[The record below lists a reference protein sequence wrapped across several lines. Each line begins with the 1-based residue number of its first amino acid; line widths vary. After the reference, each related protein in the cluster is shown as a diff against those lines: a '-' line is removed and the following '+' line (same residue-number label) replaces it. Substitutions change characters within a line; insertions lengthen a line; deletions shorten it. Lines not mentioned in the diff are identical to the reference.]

1 MEQVIDWLN
10 ENEHRAYPLLDNYP
24 KVGQADGEDVVIP
37 ENLLLDLQLITS
49 INLPT
54 DSVVV
59 LKKLR
64 HSVTND
70 DFTITFGTSS
80 QIITEFV
87 VSNFSQHSYPV
98 YVRNP
103 DGCLGVFGPGLYEL
117 SLKTTA
123 ENDIAVNIPVEPST
137 CTQFNNA
144 WLGVNELSAL
154 PEKATSLGTLNVTRP
169 LQKVDDA
176 DTHKLK
182 GDITLAEGYNFYV
195 NIAEN
200 LIDLAV
206 GGDYGLKVSCDT
218 YFLDEQYLDCDE
230 LVSYINGVP
239 PDENGDFNLL
249 AGTSISITTG
259 SNISES
265 FVDNFDEVVNA
276 HSVFVGMNF
285 APEDICAPLKL
296 RPSRQ

>member
-24 KVGQADGEDVVIP
+24 KIGQANGEDVVIP

-49 INLPT
+49 IDLSAN
-54 DSVVV
+54 SVVV

-64 HSVTND
+64 HSITND
-70 DFTITFGTSS
+70 NFTITFGTSS

-87 VSNFSQHSYPV
+87 VSGFNQHVYPV

-103 DGCLGVFGPGLYEL
+103 DGCLGVFGAGLREL
-117 SLKTTA
+117 SLKAPA
-123 ENDIAVNIPVEPST
+123 ESDITVNIPIEPST

-144 WLGVNELSAL
+144 WLGVNELSSL
-154 PEKATSLGTLNVTRP
+154 PEKATSLGSLNVTRP

-176 DTHKLK
+176 DTHKLN

-195 NIAEN
+195 NITEN

-239 PDENGDFNLL
+239 PDADGNFKLL
-249 AGTSISITTG
+249 AGTSISITPG
-259 SNISES
+259 LNISES
-265 FVDNFDEVVNA
+265 FVDNFSEVANM
-276 HSVFVGMNF
+276 HSLFVGMNF
-285 APEDICAPLKL
+285 APEDICTPLKL